1 MGLATPAWVADA
13 VVAQVFPDR
22 FRRSGRVQA
31 QRDLELLPWGS
42 PPEQRGFQGGDL
54 LGVIEGLDRLQA
66 LGVTA
71 LSLNPVFASA
81 AYHRYHTF
89 EYFQVDP
96 LLGGNAALA
105 ALIEALHGRGMRL
118 ILDGVFNHCG
128 RGFWAFHH
136 LLENGASSP
145 YRHWFHVERWPLN
158 PFPAPGEAC
167 GYHCWWNDPALPRFN
182 HSHPGVRRYLL
193 AVARHWLAAGI
204 DGWRLDV
211 ADEVPLD
218 FWQAFR
224 ETVRAERPD
233 AWIVGEIWRDGRP
246 WLEEPPLCDGALS
259 DGGLSKGAL
268 REGGLFNGVMNYPLA
283 WPILGYFGAAS
294 LRSELVLPAL
304 NSAPYQPLDRVA
316 FERRVQEVLGWYP
329 AATRQA
335 QLNLLDGHDT
345 PRALHVLRGD
355 THALRLCLLFL
366 FLLPGAPCLYYG
378 TELELDGG
386 PEPGC
391 REAYPW
397 ERSPGP
403 LAHWISQL
411 AALRR
416 RHPALRSTA
425 LRFLPSPHN
434 NLVLL
439 ERGAGPQ
446 RLWVAINRGDQAL
459 AVPPPAEAHSQV
471 WPATEQDGEGGTGAE
486 TGGMLRLPGRS
497 ALILALEQGGAALG
511 PADP

>member
-22 FRRSGRVQA
+22 FRRSGRVAA
-31 QRDLELLPWGS
+31 QRDLELLSWGS
-42 PPEQRGFQGGDL
+42 PPERRGFQGGDL
-54 LGVIEGLDRLQA
+54 LGVIEGLDRLQD
-66 LGVTA
+66 LGVNT

-96 LLGGNAALA
+96 LLGGNGALA
-105 ALIEALHGRGMRL
+105 ALIDAVHGRGMRL

-136 LLENGASSP
+136 LLENGEASP
-145 YRHWFHVERWPLN
+145 YRHWFHVEQWPLK
-158 PFPAPGEAC
+158 PFPGPGEAC

-182 HSHPGVRRYLL
+182 HADPGVRRYLL

-218 FWQAFR
+218 FWREFR
-224 ETVRAERPD
+224 EVVRAERPD

-246 WLEEPPLCDGALS
+246 WLGEPPLFD
-259 DGGLSKGAL
+259 
-268 REGGLFNGVMNYPLA
+268 GVMNYPLA
-283 WPILGYFGAAS
+283 WPILGYFGAAG
-294 LRSELVLPAL
+294 LRSDLVLPAL
-304 NSAPYQPLDRVA
+304 NSAPYQPLDRAA
-316 FERRVQEVLGWYP
+316 FERQVETVLGWYP
-329 AATRQA
+329 AATRRA

-345 PRALHVLRGD
+345 PRALHVLKGN
-355 THALRLCLLFL
+355 TAALRLCLLFL

-378 TELELDGG
+378 TELELAGG
-386 PEPGC
+386 PEPLC

-403 LAHWISQL
+403 LADWISRL
-411 AALRR
+411 ADLRR
-416 RHPALRSTA
+416 HQPALRSA
-425 LRFLPSPHN
+425 ELRFLASPHDD
-434 NLVLL
+434 LVVL

-446 RLWVAINRGDQAL
+446 RLWVAINRGDREFTVAR
-459 AVPPPAEAHSQV
+459 PAGARRRL
-471 WPATEQDGEGGTGAE
+471 WPTEQQCAETQGHAQQAATDGESNPGV
-486 TGGMLRLPGRS
+486 LRIAGRS
-497 ALILALEQGGAALG
+497 ALILALEQDDTASGAV
-511 PADP
+511 DP

>member
-22 FRRSGRVQA
+22 FRRSGRVPA

-42 PPEQRGFQGGDL
+42 PAEQRGFQGGDL
-54 LGVIEGLDRLQA
+54 LGVIEGLDRLQE
-66 LGVTA
+66 LGVNT

-105 ALIEALHGRGMRL
+105 ALIEAVHARGMRL

-136 LLENGASSP
+136 LLENGETSP
-145 YRHWFHVERWPLN
+145 YRHWFHVQRWPLN
-158 PFPAPGEAC
+158 PFPGPGEDC

-182 HSHPGVRRYLL
+182 HAHPGVRRYLL
-193 AVARHWLAAGI
+193 AVARHWLAVGI

-211 ADEVPLD
+211 ADEVPVD
-218 FWQAFR
+218 FWREFR
-224 ETVRAERPD
+224 EVVRAERPD

-246 WLEEPPLCDGALS
+246 WLGEAPLNDGLPHN
-259 DGGLSKGAL
+259 GV
-268 REGGLFNGVMNYPLA
+268 LFDGVMNYPLA
-283 WPILGYFGAAS
+283 WPVLGYFGAAS

-304 NSAPYQPLDRVA
+304 NSAPYQPLGRAA
-316 FERRVQEVLGWYP
+316 FEHRVQEVLGWYP
-329 AATRQA
+329 AATQRA

-355 THALRLCLLFL
+355 TGALRLSLLFL

-378 TELELDGG
+378 TELELAGG

-403 LAHWISQL
+403 LAAWIARLS
-411 AALRR
+411 ALRR
-416 RHPALRSTA
+416 GQPALRSSE
-425 LRFLPSPHN
+425 LRFLPSPHDD
-434 NLVLL
+434 LVLL
-439 ERGAGPQ
+439 ERGSGAG
-446 RLWVAINRGDQAL
+446 RLWVAINRGEREL
-459 AVPPPAEAHSQV
+459 AVAGPAESGRRL
-471 WPATEQDGEGGTGAE
+471 WPAPGPGAGGAGE
-486 TGGMLRLPGRS
+486 LRIPGRS
-497 ALILALEQGGAALG
+497 ALILALEPDRDAASAASDPAAG
-511 PADP
+511 P

>member
-13 VVAQVFPDR
+13 VVLQVFPDR
-22 FRRSGRVQA
+22 FRRSGRVGA
-31 QRDLELLPWGS
+31 QQDLQLVPWGS
-42 PPEQRGFQGGDL
+42 PPDGQGFQGGDL
-54 LGVIEGLDRLQA
+54 FGVIDGLDRIQA

-81 AYHRYHTF
+81 ANHRYHTF

-96 LLGGNAALA
+96 LLGGNTALE

-136 LLENGASSP
+136 LLENGAASP
-145 YRHWFHVERWPLN
+145 YRDWFHVEHWPLR
-158 PFPAPGEAC
+158 PYPAAGESC

-182 HSHPGVRRYLL
+182 HAHPGVRRYLL
-193 AVARHWLAAGI
+193 AVARHWLQAGI

-211 ADEVPLD
+211 ADEVPPS
-218 FWQAFR
+218 FWREFR
-224 ETVRAERPD
+224 NAVRATHPD

-246 WLEEPPLCDGALS
+246 WLAEPPLFD
-259 DGGLSKGAL
+259 
-268 REGGLFNGVMNYPLA
+268 GVMNYPLT

-304 NSAPYQPLDRVA
+304 NSAPYQPLDRA
-316 FERRVQEVLGWYP
+316 GFERRVQAVLGWYP
-329 AATRQA
+329 AATRRA

-355 THALRLCLLFL
+355 TQALRLCLLFL

-378 TELELDGG
+378 TELELAGG

-403 LAHWISQL
+403 LADWIARL
-411 AALRR
+411 AALRQSQ
-416 RHPALRSTA
+416 PALRA
-425 LRFLPSPHN
+425 AELRFLPSHHDD
-434 NLVLL
+434 LVLL
-439 ERGAGPQ
+439 ERGSGPQ
-446 RLWVAINRGDQAL
+446 RLWVAINRGDQEL
-459 AVPPPAEAHSQV
+459 AVAAPAGAGPVV
-471 WPATEQDGEGGTGAE
+471 WPQAGSNASDSGAW
-486 TGGMLRLPGRS
+486 RLPARS
-497 ALILALEQGGAALG
+497 ALLMALEQG
-511 PADP
+511 

>member
-1 MGLATPAWVADA
+1 MEPATPAWVADA
-13 VVAQVFPDR
+13 VVLQVFPDR
-22 FRRSGRVQA
+22 FRRSGRVEA
-31 QRDLELLPWGS
+31 QQDLELLPWGS
-42 PPEQRGFQGGDL
+42 PPERQGFQGGDL
-54 LGVIEGLDRLQA
+54 LGVIDALDRIEA
-66 LGVTA
+66 LGVNT

-96 LLGGNAALA
+96 LLGGNGALA
-105 ALIEALHGRGMRL
+105 ALIEAVHERGMRL

-136 LLENGASSP
+136 LLENGEASP

-158 PFPAPGEAC
+158 PYPAPGESC

-182 HSHPGVRRYLL
+182 HAHPGVRRYLL

-211 ADEVPLD
+211 ADEVPTD
-218 FWQAFR
+218 FWRAFR

-246 WLEEPPLCDGALS
+246 WLGEPPLFD
-259 DGGLSKGAL
+259 
-268 REGGLFNGVMNYPLA
+268 GVMNYPLA

-304 NSAPYQPLDRVA
+304 GSPPYQPLDRA
-316 FERRVQEVLGWYP
+316 GFERRVEEVLGWYP
-329 AATRQA
+329 AATRLA

-345 PRALHVLRGD
+345 PRALHVLQGD
-355 THALRLCLLFL
+355 TQALQLCLLCL

-378 TELELDGG
+378 TELELAGG

-403 LAHWISQL
+403 LAAWITRLS
-411 AALRR
+411 ALRR
-416 RHPALRSTA
+416 EQPALRSAA
-425 LRFLPSPHN
+425 LRFLPSPHDD
-434 NLVLL
+434 VVVL
-439 ERGAGPQ
+439 ERGEGPQ
-446 RLWVAINRGDQAL
+446 RLWVAINRGERELVVA
-459 AVPPPAEAHSQV
+459 PPAGIGGRV
-471 WPATEQDGEGGTGAE
+471 WPAGEQPERGIPPKAVGADGAGP
-486 TGGMLRLPGRS
+486 LRLPGRS
-497 ALILALEQGGAALG
+497 ALILSLPRGDGTAE
-511 PADP
+511 PADS

>member
-31 QRDLELLPWGS
+31 QRDLELLSWGS

-96 LLGGNAALA
+96 LLGGNAALE
-105 ALIEALHGRGMRL
+105 ALIEAVHGRGMRL

-136 LLENGASSP
+136 LLENGEASP

-158 PFPAPGEAC
+158 PFPEPGEDC

-182 HSHPGVRRYLL
+182 HAHPGVRRYLL

-211 ADEVPLD
+211 ADEVPVD
-218 FWQAFR
+218 FWREFR
-224 ETVRAERPD
+224 EVVRAERPD

-246 WLEEPPLCDGALS
+246 WLGEQ
-259 DGGLSKGAL
+259 
-268 REGGLFNGVMNYPLA
+268 RLFDGVMNYPLA
-283 WPILGYFGAAS
+283 WPLLGYFGAAS
-294 LRSELVLPAL
+294 LRSDLVLPAL
-304 NSAPYQPLDRVA
+304 NSAPYQPLDRA
-316 FERRVQEVLGWYP
+316 TFEQRVQEVLGWYP
-329 AATRQA
+329 AATRLA

-345 PRALHVLRGD
+345 PRALHVLQGD
-355 THALRLCLLFL
+355 TAALRLCLLFL

-378 TELELDGG
+378 TELELAGG
-386 PEPGC
+386 PEPLC

-403 LAHWISQL
+403 LADWISRL

-416 RHPALRSTA
+416 DQPALRSA
-425 LRFLPSPHN
+425 ELRFLPSPHDD
-434 NLVLL
+434 LVLL
-439 ERGAGPQ
+439 ERGAGTG
-446 RLWVAINRGDQAL
+446 RLWVAINRGVREL
-459 AVPPPAEAHSQV
+459 AVAQPAGAGSQV
-471 WPATEQDGEGGTGAE
+471 WPAAARDGETRRAEGAAADAS
-486 TGGMLRLPGRS
+486 GALRLPGRT
-497 ALILALEQGGAALG
+497 ALILTLERGGAAPG
-511 PADP
+511 PTDP